1 MKRTLHPLRRV
12 GAALLALAVSA
23 SLMLP
28 AAASEA
34 LGEDL
39 SARDTTLH
47 QGTALS
53 RNVFWSSTYSDLRT
67 ENLITYSPSSQ
78 VRPMVTFGG
87 SLTQCRSVSTAAKAL
102 EDQGYRVV
110 AGLNGD
116 FFNTNNGLPIGLVI
130 TDGELRSSDGG
141 YYGIGFRS
149 DGSAVL
155 GKPGI
160 RVTAELGYQLNGTD
174 LVRTVTGV
182 NKARV
187 STGGIYLY
195 TYDFNAKHT
204 TGTTD
209 PGVDVVCSV
218 LGGSLSVGGSLE
230 LLVEQVLDGVSAT
243 PVPEGKVVLSAHGES
258 SAYYADALRGE
269 SAGNTITVS
278 VTASQPGWEEVQY
291 AVGAL
296 YSLVEDGQVV

>member
-1 MKRTLHPLRRV
+1 MKRLLRLTALALGLTLLLSACGHKNTEPERKDAATQTVPVEGITGLTLCDGDVTLRFEKDEEGSWIWHDDPTFPLEQS
-12 GAALLALAVSA
+12 AMDELLA
-23 SLMLP
+23 LP

-39 SARDTTLH
+39 SAKDTTLH

-78 VRPMVTFGG
+78 VKPMVTFGE

-130 TDGELRSSDGG
+130 TEGELRSSDGG
-141 YYGIGFRS
+141 YYGIGFRA

-160 RVTAELGYQLNGTD
+160 KVTASLGYQLNGVD
-174 LVRTVTGV
+174 LIRTVTGV

-187 STGGIYLY
+187 STGGI
-195 TYDFNAKHT
+195 
-204 TGTTD
+204 
-209 PGVDVVCSV
+209 
-218 LGGSLSVGGSLE
+218 
-230 LLVEQVLDGVSAT
+230 
-243 PVPEGKVVLSAHGES
+243 
-258 SAYYADALRGE
+258 
-269 SAGNTITVS
+269 
-278 VTASQPGWEEVQY
+278 
-291 AVGAL
+291 
-296 YSLVEDGQVV
+296 